1 MLNGLKMAICQ
12 MNVTPGRPDLNAAYI
27 VGEIERAI
35 ERKVEVIFFSELCT
49 TGYFIGDRSKTSPLS
64 KTSLVII
71 NDPRRDSRWHY
82 SGLWDRN
89 SRLAEGWKMSAL
101 GCIMRPFTRMV
112 AMLDARSK
120 P

>member
-49 TGYFIGDRSKTSPLS
+49 TGYFIGDLFENESFIKDVVGYH
-64 KTSLVII
+64 K
-71 NDPRRDSRWHY
+71 
-82 SGLWDRN
+82 
-89 SRLAEGWKMSAL
+89 
-101 GCIMRPFTRMV
+101 
-112 AMLDARSK
+112 
-120 P
+120 